1 MGMYLDVNVVYGV
14 AWSADACPSV
24 CFPEHDEDGEPVE
37 DGEAVYGGRLVWGSH
52 GYTNG
57 SAPERHL
64 AVVMPNRPEMEQGR
78 YAERV
83 PTWYYDVDDEVRWG
97 SWIISYLTS
106 LGVPAAKIPPSGWLA
121 LGSFG

>member
-14 AWSADACPSV
+14 AWSADACPSA
-24 CFPEHDEDGEPVE
+24 CFPETEDGEDLVE

-64 AVVMPNRPEMEQGR
+64 AVVDAPSGKAQGR

-83 PTWYYDVDDEVRWG
+83 PSSRDLDTRIEWDA
-97 SWIISYLTS
+97 WIIDYLST
-106 LGVPAAKIPPSGWLA
+106 LGVPVDKIPVPGWLA